1 MITCEACGNQLPDG
15 TMFCTSCGA
24 LLGPATGSSPVSAAS
39 PGGAPEGLTWVR
51 KIPLITNP
59 YLVLQCIGI
68 PFLIAIVMGGLLS
81 LITGAIEMLELFL
94 VVCAGLAVL
103 MLIIMAVLQLVTG
116 GGLETEFFI
125 SSEGVAHKAGKTTR
139 SLDRASTAGSVVL
152 GSMTGAGAGLLA
164 MSQEFNVLPWQDVRY
179 ISVYPAVRSLVFRSH
194 YLISPVVLYCT
205 EENFTAVQA
214 MAKKFAPRIAAA
226 NL

>member
-1 MITCEACGNQLPDG
+1 MIACEACGNPLPDG
-15 TMFCTSCGA
+15 TMFCTACGA
-24 LLGPATGSSPVSAAS
+24 RLGPAGGSSPDPGTS
-39 PGGAPEGLTWVR
+39 PGAALEGLTWLR

-94 VVCAGLAVL
+94 VICAGLAVL

-139 SLDRASTAGSVVL
+139 SLDRASAAGSVVL
-152 GSMTGAGAGLLA
+152 GSMTGAGVGLIA
-164 MSQEFNVLPWQDVRY
+164 MSQEFNILPWQDVRY
-179 ISVYPAVRSLVFRSH
+179 ISVYPRVRSLVFRSQ

-205 EENFTAVQA
+205 DENFAAVQA
-214 MAKKFAPRIAAA
+214 MVKKFAPKTAAA
-226 NL
+226 GL